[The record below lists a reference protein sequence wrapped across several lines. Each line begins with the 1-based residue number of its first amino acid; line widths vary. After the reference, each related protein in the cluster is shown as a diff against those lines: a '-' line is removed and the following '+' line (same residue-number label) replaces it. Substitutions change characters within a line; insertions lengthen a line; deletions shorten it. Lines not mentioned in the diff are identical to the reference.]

1 HFARMSALPVEVT
14 YRVAESL
21 DHEIVVAMLRELVD
35 ELGPSD
41 TAPRIKLRLDGDI
54 RAALESADVRI
65 FLAEK
70 DGDVIGLSRGDILT
84 GDPIFRLRDDR
95 RCGYVDQMFVRP
107 AYRSTGVGAHLLGLC
122 EDWFREKGI
131 GHALLHAAPR
141 AVRFYAREGYQPNR
155 EMFKRL

>member
-1 HFARMSALPVEVT
+1 MSVLPVEVI
-14 YRVAESL
+14 YRIAGSDDCEL
-21 DHEIVVAMLRELVD
+21 VVTLMRELVD
-35 ELGPSD
+35 ELGPTE
-41 TAPRIKLRLDGDI
+41 TAPRIKARLADDI
-54 RAALESADVRI
+54 RLALESPDVRV
-65 FLAEK
+65 FLAERS
-70 DGDVIGLSRGDILT
+70 GLTVGLSRADILS

-107 AYRSTGVGAHLLGLC
+107 AFRGAGIGSHLMTMC
-122 EDWFREKGI
+122 EDWFRSRGI